1 MRKTVAAILL
11 LLAAQAGAQDVAKT
25 LKSTEVVPGIYMVQG
40 ADGFAGGNMSVL
52 VGEDHVAMID
62 DGIAPVA
69 PILLT
74 YVEKIAG
81 RPINFM
87 VNTHVHGDH
96 AGGNAYFAENDVV
109 VFAHDNI
116 RKRLLEDAEPAGG
129 PGGLPVITFAEGVNF
144 HLNGIEARV
153 FHVPNAHTDG
163 DSVIHF
169 PSVNVIL
176 TGDIMFNGLFP
187 FIDLDNGGS
196 VDGFIAAQRK
206 ILGMANDETIIV
218 PGHGEIA
225 MRANLDKDLKVL
237 IDGKSRVAALID
249 AGKSED
255 DIVAENP
262 LADYHDEYNW
272 GFITTER
279 MTRTLY
285 RDLTGGE

>member
-144 HLNGIEARV
+144 HLNGLEARV
-153 FHVPNAHTDG
+153 FHVPSAHTDG

-206 ILGMANDETIIV
+206 ILGMANEETIIV

-225 MRANLDKDLKVL
+225 MRANLDKDLNVL
-237 IDGKSRVAALID
+237 IDGKARVAALID

-255 DIVAENP
+255 DIIAENP

-285 RDLTGGE
+285 RDLTGSE

>member
-25 LKSTEVVPGIYMVQG
+25 LKSTEVVPGIYMIQG

-206 ILGMANDETIIV
+206 ILGMVNDETIIV

-237 IDGKSRVAALID
+237 IDGKARVAALID

-285 RDLTGGE
+285 RDLTGNE

>member
-1 MRKTVAAILL
+1 MRKTVAGILL
-11 LLAAQAGAQDVAKT
+11 LLAANAGAQDFAKT
-25 LKSTEVVPGIYMVQG
+25 LKSTEVLPGIYMIQG

-62 DGIAPVA
+62 DGVTPVA

-74 YVEKIAG
+74 YVEKLAG

-153 FHVPNAHTDG
+153 FHVPSAHTDG
-163 DSVIHF
+163 DSVIQF
-169 PSVNVIL
+169 PELNLIL

-196 VDGFIAAQRK
+196 VDGYIAAQRK
-206 ILGMANDETIIV
+206 ILGMADDETIIV
-218 PGHGEIA
+218 PGHGDIA

-237 IDGKSRVAALID
+237 IDGKARVAALVD

-255 DIVAENP
+255 DVVAANP

-272 GFITTER
+272 AFITTER

-285 RDLTGGE
+285 RDLASGE